1 MKISII
7 VPVYKV
13 EKYIRKCIESVL
25 SQTYTDWEMILVDDG
40 SPDKSGEIC
49 DEYARQENR
58 IKVIHKENGGLSSA
72 RNAGLDLPPQ
82 GEYVTFLD
90 SDDFWHPEYLS
101 VMVKMCLEYDAEIAM
116 CSVMRGKDT
125 NYPQSFKL
133 QHDTKSYEMHNAFV
147 SGVVDII
154 MCAKLF
160 KKSLFDGIRMPVGFI
175 NEDDWTTWKLFFKSN
190 KIAITTDAL
199 YYYTVND
206 TSIMANAKK
215 KPDLRYFG
223 AYEERIAFFRDKG
236 MEDLEHCSRLQ
247 FCKSLLLTYS
257 NPLLDEKQKKLIRKH
272 FTNNWSVI
280 KHSPYVGLKYKL
292 LFSIFKCAPL
302 SVSSLIK
309 SARRVLSD

>member
-1 MKISII
+1 MDNPTVSII
-7 VPVYKV
+7 IPVYKV
-13 EKYIRKCIESVL
+13 EKYIRTCIESVL

-49 DEYARQENR
+49 DEYAQQDNR

-223 AYEERIAFFRDKG
+223 AYEERIAFFKDKR

-247 FCKSLLLTYS
+247 FCKSLLLTYRHS
-257 NPLLDEKQKKLIRKH
+257 KLSDDERQKVKARFDENWRKL
-272 FTNNWSVI
+272 
-280 KHSPYVGLKYKL
+280 KHSPYIRSFYKV
-292 LFSIFKCAPL
+292 LFTAFHIMPMLTSKITAKM
-302 SVSSLIK
+302 
-309 SARRVLSD
+309 R